1 MAASGVG
8 SVRLSAQVAATP
20 SGIGAVRLS
29 ARIVQA
35 RAAAVASASTVTA
48 ARGIVRGRASAVSSA
63 SSAIAAGSIRRGRTA
78 VVAASSTATATAS
91 VRRSRA
97 AAVVTS
103 SSVTAAWTAPPAPS
117 ALTPHYGTG
126 PGKIAIHLDADS
138 VTKDG
143 SGNVTAFQNKGGAG
157 AMFNA
162 TVVGTPVPLNGKTL
176 ALAGSATGTPELA
189 TSASLIDVRLMW
201 VSTITATNG
210 MRFFGDLDAAGGTD
224 DYEIRLNVSGSD
236 FAFQLW
242 DNEGGVGAAVMA
254 APRVPAPAGG
264 LHLFEI
270 GVDQATGLVKTYMDG
285 AQIGQTSWA
294 GAFNNFFIRRIGQ
307 GTGTGAQFVGQ
318 MGDILGVTLGSGA
331 DEAIAAARAY
341 LNDRFTLGLSQP
353 TTYARSAAVASASVA
368 TAGRSITRRRAA
380 AVTGTSAVSA
390 SAQVRR
396 TVQSTGSVAAA
407 SVATAGRAV
416 VRNRASGPVSA
427 SAATAT
433 ATITRRRS
441 ASLTA
446 VSSVSASAQ
455 GLRTV
460 QSSAAVTSAS
470 SATASRTIR
479 RNRGGAVQAASIA
492 AAGRAITR
500 GRAASLLAVSLVAA
514 NSGTSTT
521 HQRSAAIAAS
531 STATA
536 TPRRIIVRAVTVV
549 SGSTVQAFR
558 DLSRNR
564 AAEVSAS
571 SQAQAGRTVAMN
583 RGAVVVG
590 ASSVTALAT
599 VQLLTSRYAYPGE
612 VRGGIIIHRHSQ
624 GG

>member
-1 MAASGVG
+1 MPASGLG
-8 SVRLSAQVAATP
+8 AVRLSAQVAATP

-35 RAAAVASASTVTA
+35 RAAAVASASIVTA

-162 TVVGTPVPLNGKTL
+162 TVVGTPIPLNGKTL

-189 TSASLIDVRLMW
+189 NRASLIDVRLMW
-201 VSTITATNG
+201 VCSTDALTSS
-210 MRFFGDLDAAGGTD
+210 MRFFGATN
-224 DYEIRLNVSGSD
+224 YEIRLGTFQPGNLNFLQYWSNSTGSGTAYSPT
-236 FAFQLW
+236 
-242 DNEGGVGAAVMA
+242 
-254 APRVPAPAGG
+254 PRATFPTSG
-264 LHLFEI
+264 LHMMELETTPSR
-270 GVDQATGLVKTYMDG
+270 AR
-285 AQIGQTSWA
+285 
-294 GAFNNFFIRRIGQ
+294 FFIDGTLRSSADTAFPWPDFLIDRIGQ
-307 GTGTGAQFVGQ
+307 GTGPSLQFVGQ

-416 VRNRASGPVSA
+416 VRNRTASPVSA

-433 ATITRRRS
+433 ATITRLRS
-441 ASLTA
+441 AAVVA
-446 VSSVSASAQ
+446 VSSVIASAQ

-470 SATASRTIR
+470 SATASRNIR

-564 AAEVSAS
+564 AAEVVAS
-571 SQAQAGRTVAMN
+571 SQAQAMRTVAMSRN
-583 RGAVVVG
+583 ASVVG